1 MQRVVSQHVQAKH
14 EPRKDR
20 HQKGLTKQHSQFG
33 QQNLQGS
40 LPCSDDVGGWEA
52 SELSSK
58 DSRQLGFTVEGTSP
72 GGGGTPPCRVYAMFS
87 ELLLSAFPAV
97 PQQDVTS
104 HTALCLLCVP
114 NMLHSLA
121 HVLQLSQASAHFPL

>member
-1 MQRVVSQHVQAKH
+1 MAYITSTHNLVIGDMQRVVSQHVQAKH
-14 EPRKDR
+14 ELKKDR
-20 HQKGLTKQHSQFG
+20 HREGLTKQHSQFG

-58 DSRQLGFTVEGTSP
+58 ESRQLGFTAEGTSQ
-72 GGGGTPPCRVYAMFS
+72 GGGGTPS
-87 ELLLSAFPAV
+87 LLSSFSALSQQS

-104 HTALCLLCVP
+104 QHSTLLALC
-114 NMLHSLA
+114 SQ
-121 HVLQLSQASAHFPL
+121 HVI